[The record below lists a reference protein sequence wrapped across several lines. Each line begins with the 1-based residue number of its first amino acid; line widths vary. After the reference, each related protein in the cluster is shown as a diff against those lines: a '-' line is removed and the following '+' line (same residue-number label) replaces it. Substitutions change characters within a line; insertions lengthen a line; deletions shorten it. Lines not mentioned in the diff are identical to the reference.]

1 MGHDYEAALKDF
13 RDMENRAIEIEYLAR
28 KTGQRFKAILH
39 ALEHMS
45 EIERGECVVVPKEPT
60 VEMHNAGCVFSHA
73 KLTVTSDCLLRLEP
87 ATIDPSKIYKAM
99 IAAAPKM
106 ED

>member
-1 MGHDYEAALKDF
+1 MTHDYEAALKWIDNPQVYVPYDE
-13 RDMENRAIEIEYLAR
+13 RQTIC
-28 KTGQRFKAILH
+28 H
-39 ALEHMS
+39 ALERMS
-45 EIERGECVVVPKEPT
+45 EIERGKCVVVPKEPT